1 MDRDRVIFKT
11 SIIGII
17 ANAVLAGI
25 KALIGLISGSV
36 AIVLDAV
43 NNLSDAL
50 SSVIT
55 IIGQYLSGK
64 APDKKHPLGHG
75 RAEYIA
81 GAVISVIILYAGVTS
96 LVESVKKI
104 FSPTEPDYSAVSLVI
119 VALAV
124 GVKVLLGLYVKKQGT
139 KANSP
144 ALRDSGQDA
153 LNDAVISF
161 STLVAALVFVIFR
174 VSVEAYLGA
183 LISLVIIK
191 SGIGMVKEA
200 YSVILG
206 QRVDSE
212 VSLSVKKSAL
222 GFEEV
227 SGVFDL
233 VLHSYGPDRLIGSC
247 HIQVD
252 PSLTADRLDT
262 LERRIMEKVH
272 ADTGVVLTG
281 ISVYA
286 TSLEGA
292 AGNVYD
298 RINGI
303 MAEYPDI
310 IQLHGFNLDED
321 YKRIRFDVVIS
332 FESDMNKIYA
342 LFCSK
347 VREAFPDYDIQI
359 TLDADISD

>member
-1 MDRDRVIFKT
+1 M
-11 SIIGII
+11 
-17 ANAVLAGI
+17 
-25 KALIGLISGSV
+25 
-36 AIVLDAV
+36 
-43 NNLSDAL
+43 
-50 SSVIT
+50 
-55 IIGQYLSGK
+55 
-64 APDKKHPLGHG
+64 
-75 RAEYIA
+75 
-81 GAVISVIILYAGVTS
+81 
-96 LVESVKKI
+96 
-104 FSPTEPDYSAVSLVI
+104 
-119 VALAV
+119 
-124 GVKVLLGLYVKKQGT
+124 
-139 KANSP
+139 
-144 ALRDSGQDA
+144 
-153 LNDAVISF
+153 
-161 STLVAALVFVIFR
+161 
-174 VSVEAYLGA
+174 
-183 LISLVIIK
+183 
-191 SGIGMVKEA
+191 
-200 YSVILG
+200 
-206 QRVDSE
+206 
-212 VSLSVKKSAL
+212 
-222 GFEEV
+222 
-227 SGVFDL
+227 
-233 VLHSYGPDRLIGSC
+233 
-247 HIQVD
+247 D

-303 MAEYPDI
+303 MSEYPDI